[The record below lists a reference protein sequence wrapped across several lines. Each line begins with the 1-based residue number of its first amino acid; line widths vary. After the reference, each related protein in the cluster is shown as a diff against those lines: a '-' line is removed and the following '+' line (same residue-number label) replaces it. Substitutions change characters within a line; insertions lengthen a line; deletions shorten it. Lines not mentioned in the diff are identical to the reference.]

1 MKKSEKQL
9 RAFIRE
15 AIDYMITQ
23 PNQAQRSLPHSY
35 QFDLADTGR
44 RRPEVYLS
52 DEQNEKY
59 GNKLS
64 RLRLS
69 DPHQT
74 DALVAPL
81 IGDSEPPGF
90 YDKNKS
96 YTEEIE
102 ALERIHGGE
111 NAFASHKV
119 PLSGKG
125 KYGANMPAIEDLRG
139 YTNKE
144 MRTLYRKAKDIYE
157 QTVAERDAEQRDL
170 GNDARARRMVG
181 YFDED
186 MQDRTGLYKYL
197 VKLAYSRDVITA
209 ANNLKK
215 YITDKDYENERKDLA
230 SFPDGQH
237 VLKLLRNTIKS
248 LEKQYKDT
256 MKYYHYG
263 TMPQRDNEQ

>member
-1 MKKSEKQL
+1 
-9 RAFIRE
+9 
-15 AIDYMITQ
+15 

-35 QFDLADTGR
+35 QFDFPQSHR
-44 RRPEVYLS
+44 KPPEEYLS
-52 DEQNEKY
+52 DEQKEKY
-59 GNKLS
+59 GDKLAQ
-64 RLRLS
+64 LRKD

-96 YTEEIE
+96 YTEEID
-102 ALERIHGGE
+102 ALERIHGGP
-111 NAFASHKV
+111 NAFASYQV
-119 PLSGKG
+119 PHSGKG
-125 KYGANMPAIEDLRG
+125 KIGNDMPAIEDLRG

-157 QTVAERDAEQRDL
+157 QTVAERDAQQRDL

-215 YITDKDYENERKDLA
+215 YITNKDYENERKDLA

-237 VLKLLRNTIKS
+237 VLKLIRSTIKS
-248 LEKQYKDT
+248 LEKQYKDA
-256 MKYYHYG
+256 MK
-263 TMPQRDNEQ
+263 